1 MSNVLIT
8 ELTQA
13 TTITTSDLFVMSQ
26 SNEAKKG
33 LGSLMINY
41 FAQQLDGH
49 GGISS
54 IVKTATAG
62 NIDTYTITYGDTTT
76 TTFEVTN
83 GLNGRGILNAQVDPV
98 TNKLEITYTDSTSY
112 ESESLKG
119 DTGDMP
125 VISVA
130 GTSLPSS
137 ATPTVTKS
145 GTDENPLI
153 TFGIPVYSYVD
164 DGDGNITVT

>member
-26 SNEAKKG
+26 SNEAKKV

-54 IVKTATAG
+54 IVK
-62 NIDTYTITYGDTTT
+62 
-76 TTFEVTN
+76 
-83 GLNGRGILNAQVDPV
+83 
-98 TNKLEITYTDSTSY
+98 KL
-112 ESESLKG
+112 L
-119 DTGDMP
+119 
-125 VISVA
+125 
-130 GTSLPSS
+130 
-137 ATPTVTKS
+137 
-145 GTDENPLI
+145 
-153 TFGIPVYSYVD
+153 
-164 DGDGNITVT
+164 